1 MRLQTLLIVLGLCM
15 ISFVRAQELS
25 PSVLSPAG
33 GFDYTSTLLLDWTL
47 GEIAIQANHVG
58 KKVYTEGFHQPVL
71 LLEMVEK
78 VIDYRNPDEVGFS
91 AVSDMEISVT
101 PNPVRS
107 ILHIRIASNEP
118 SEVALQL
125 SDLSGKTVM
134 SKVID
139 PVMNSTELD
148 LSYYAS
154 GLYLLQFIDNKGHL
168 IQTYKV
174 TKVQ

>member
-1 MRLQTLLIVLGLCM
+1 M
-15 ISFVRAQELS
+15 ISSASAQEFS

-47 GEIAIQANHVG
+47 GEIAIQTNRVG
-58 KKVYTEGFHQPVL
+58 KRVYTEGFHQPVL
-71 LLEMVEK
+71 LLEIVEK
-78 VIDYRNPDEVGFS
+78 VIEYKNPDEIGFS
-91 AVSDMEISVT
+91 VVSDMEITVT

-139 PVMNSTELD
+139 PVMNSADLD
-148 LSYYAS
+148 LSFYAS